1 MNDDKKDHEDKKK
14 DVTIIVNGR
23 PRTWPRT
30 EISFE
35 QLVELAFP
43 GQGSTPDIIYTVAY
57 SKGDDKKPH
66 GSLVAGESV
75 KVKEDMV
82 FNVTQTNR
90 S

>member
-1 MNDDKKDHEDKKK
+1 MSHDKK

-23 PRTWPRT
+23 ERTWPKDD
-30 EISFE
+30 ISFE
-35 QLVELAFP
+35 QVVELAFP
-43 GQGSTPDIIYTVAY
+43 TQAPNPDFSYTVTY
-57 SKGDDKKPH
+57 SKGEDTKAH

-75 KVKEDMV
+75 KAKNGMV